1 MSMGMV
7 WKVGVAFAI
16 ILVVGACAPTS
27 PEIEL
32 VPERAE
38 PPAAP
43 AAAEKPAEPVPAVT
57 ISEGRM
63 GAYETAA
70 AATLR
75 SLAAAQSTFVA
86 RCIVDQDGDGAGEYG
101 FLRELTGACVP
112 RTRIMPLPPGEVFSA
127 AMGNVNASGVAV
139 KVGYCHMVYLPTSS
153 GVAATESGHRLPQ
166 PDAGD
171 ANPQET
177 RWIAY
182 AWPREYGVTGRRVFA
197 VNQNAEV
204 YVASNQQP
212 DGTPF
217 YTGDGTRAQDVLPT
231 PGAALSQD
239 VGRAQNLESWL
250 PEPGQRASD
259 GQEWVPLE
267 QGVGASI
274 EEAAGFS
281 VGRSSRHRPAIGHGT
296 ARPLW
301 LLPGG

>member
-1 MSMGMV
+1 MQGRTIMSLQTA
-7 WKVGVAFAI
+7 WKVAVAFA
-16 ILVVGACAPTS
+16 VVVMVGACAPTS

-43 AAAEKPAEPVPAVT
+43 APREKPTEPVPAATV
-57 ISEGRM
+57 SQSRM
-63 GAYETAA
+63 RSYERVAA
-70 AATLR
+70 DTLR
-75 SLAAAQSTFVA
+75 ALAAAQSTFVA

-112 RTRIMPLPPGEVFSA
+112 RTRIMPLPPGKVLSA
-127 AMGNVNASGVAV
+127 AMGYVNASGVAV

-153 GVAATESGHRLPQ
+153 EVAATESGRRLPQ

-182 AWPREYGVTGRRVFA
+182 AWPREYGVTGRCVFA
-197 VNQNAEV
+197 VNQSAEV

-217 YTGDGTRAQDVLPT
+217 YSGDGTRAQDVLPT
-231 PGAALSQD
+231 PGAALAPD
-239 VGRAQNLESWL
+239 VGREQNLDSGL
-250 PEPGQRASD
+250 PEPGQRGSD

-267 QGVGASI
+267 Q
-274 EEAAGFS
+274 
-281 VGRSSRHRPAIGHGT
+281 
-296 ARPLW
+296 
-301 LLPGG
+301 

>member
-7 WKVGVAFAI
+7 WKVGVAFA
-16 ILVVGACAPTS
+16 VVVMLGACAPTS

-38 PPAAP
+38 PPAPPAP
-43 AAAEKPAEPVPAVT
+43 REKPTEPVPAATV
-57 ISEGRM
+57 SQSRM
-63 GAYETAA
+63 RSHERVAA
-70 AATLR
+70 DTLR
-75 SLAAAQSTFVA
+75 ALAAAQSTFVA

-112 RTRIMPLPPGEVFSA
+112 RTRIMPLPPGEVLSA
-127 AMGNVNASGVAV
+127 ALGYVNASGVAV

-153 GVAATESGHRLPQ
+153 EVAATESGRRLPQ

-182 AWPREYGVTGRRVFA
+182 AWPREYGVTGRCVFA
-197 VNQNAEV
+197 VNQSAEV
-204 YVASNQQP
+204 YVASNQRP

-217 YTGDGTRAQDVLPT
+217 YSGDGTRAQDVLPT
-231 PGAALSQD
+231 PGAALAPD
-239 VGRAQNLESWL
+239 VGRAQNLESWF
-250 PEPGQRASD
+250 PEPGQRGSD

-267 QGVGASI
+267 Q
-274 EEAAGFS
+274 
-281 VGRSSRHRPAIGHGT
+281 
-296 ARPLW
+296 
-301 LLPGG
+301 